1 MNDVFLS
8 YAAPDRA
15 VAQKFADVLEALGW
29 SVWWDREIPLG
40 KPFDQVIE
48 EELNAARCVI
58 VLWTHDSVRSR
69 WVKTEA
75 GAAAERD
82 RLLPVLLDDV
92 QIPLEFRRVQTAM
105 LHGWDGD
112 TEHPEFRLLLD
123 SLRQIVGTPTAE
135 AGSTAKVSRKKAP
148 IFGWRAKASAAAAV
162 LVLALILLFQAR
174 STDPDAASSKDVR
187 ATGQDAVGATA
198 ARPSEQNAAPSGA
211 ARTGATQPSER
222 ARGPALEARAP
233 DTQSTPRTRETVA
246 AAGGAQPT
254 KGPYRVRIGDTIS
267 DGVPAPGAGH
277 IESPGVRDT
286 YTFEAKSGERV
297 YFRMFEYGKGME
309 SIEWKVNDPDGA
321 QLFETRLAYGEPGA
335 RVLAKAGTYT
345 MTIGSDRVP
354 GVGTYRIKLF
364 PVPAPQRFTYRVG
377 DMISENA
384 PAAGAGAIETPGAKD
399 IYGFTAAP
407 GQRIYFRMFEY
418 AKGMEQIE
426 WKLIDSDEGVVF
438 DRRLAYGDPG
448 VQALKKGGA
457 YTMTVGSDRN
467 AATGTYRIQLT
478 SAD

>member
-1 MNDVFLS
+1 MIFFAPSEGVKLNNSSNSL
-8 YAAPDRA
+8 AAKMA
-15 VAQKFADVLEALGW
+15 
-29 SVWWDREIPLG
+29 
-40 KPFDQVIE
+40 
-48 EELNAARCVI
+48 
-58 VLWTHDSVRSR
+58 
-69 WVKTEA
+69 
-75 GAAAERD
+75 
-82 RLLPVLLDDV
+82 
-92 QIPLEFRRVQTAM
+92 
-105 LHGWDGD
+105 
-112 TEHPEFRLLLD
+112 
-123 SLRQIVGTPTAE
+123 GTPSAE

-148 IFGWRAKASAAAAV
+148 IFGWRAKAGAAAAV

-174 STDPDAASSKDVR
+174 STNPDAAPSKDAR

-198 ARPSEQNAAPSGA
+198 ARPSEQNAVHSAE
-211 ARTGATQPSER
+211 ARTGATPPAER
-222 ARGPALEARAP
+222 ARGSATEAGAP
-233 DTQSTPRTRETVA
+233 DMRSPTRARETVA

-277 IESPGVRDT
+277 IESPGVRDA

-309 SIEWKVNDPDGA
+309 SIEWKVDDPDGA
-321 QLFETRLAYGEPGA
+321 QLFDTRLAYGDPGT

-377 DMISENA
+377 NMITENA
-384 PAAGAGAIETPGAKD
+384 PAAGAGTIETPGAKD
-399 IYGFTAAP
+399 IYGFTAVP

-426 WKLIDSDEGVVF
+426 WKLTDSDEAAVF

-448 VQALKKGGA
+448 VQVLKKGGT